1 MEEVAQQRAQSEQAL
16 AALTASRDRFAS
28 ETQELERR
36 WAQTQQELAKLT
48 EDMAARN
55 RGLADVNGKLQSA
68 WQELAETQS
77 NLAAVRWQLV
87 SPPALIQQPRGTSSE
102 EREPAQSAPASEPE

>member
-16 AALTASRDRFAS
+16 AALTATRDRFAS

-36 WAQTQQELAKLT
+36 WAQAQQELAKLT

-77 NLAAVRWQLV
+77 NLAAVRWQLGRV
-87 SPPALIQQPRGTSSE
+87 CKLPLRCDGPAPVQLRS
-102 EREPAQSAPASEPE
+102 

>member
-1 MEEVAQQRAQSEQAL
+1 MASLTTSRDQRRAEVRQVEQQRAQA
-16 AALTASRDRFAS
+16 
-28 ETQELERR
+28 
-36 WAQTQQELAKLT
+36 QQELAKLT

-87 SPPALIQQPRGTSSE
+87 SPPALTQQPRGTSSE